1 MRIVNIIN
9 NELLIKKQK
18 LENDLERCLNDV
30 DKPTQEQVDEAIGL
44 ISKIS
49 CIDTSIASWEKYI
62 NFDKKEK

>member
-18 LENDLERCLNDV
+18 LENDLERCLNGV
-30 DKPTQEQVDEAIGL
+30 DKTTQEQVDEAIGL
-44 ISKIS
+44 VSKIS
-49 CIDTSIASWEKYI
+49 CIDNSIASWETYI

>member
-30 DKPTQEQVDEAIGL
+30 DKPTQEQVDEGIGL

-49 CIDTSIASWEKYI
+49 CIDNSIASWEKYI